1 MQYMITNQAR
11 KIFIRLNENGQ
22 PETCVKSVA
31 HKFTDKKAKNILSNL
46 PKSMRQF
53 HFSVVR
59 VPDDSDEEICEV
71 QIENVNNINNID
83 SISSIKD
90 IKHEKVT
97 IKNENYIVPNTVTSW
112 MDRIKQCNNLISDA
126 RHRKDELFD
135 QLSDIDKELSNC
147 LHIIEMTKWKSGCD
161 GYKEYKRVKQILEKR
176 RVIKDELSVVQSI
189 SSCNLKHLSVDHV
202 VDNLENRSFTIRET
216 ENGIS
221 IV

>member
-1 MQYMITNQAR
+1 MDCMITNQDK
-11 KIFIRLNENGQ
+11 KIYLRLNANGT
-22 PETCVKSVA
+22 PETCVKSAA
-31 HKFTDKKAKNILSNL
+31 HKFTNAKANNILSNL
-46 PKSMRQF
+46 PRTLK
-53 HFSVVR
+53 HFNFMVVT
-59 VPDDSDEEICEV
+59 VPDEEVKQVCKE
-71 QIENVNNINNID
+71 
-83 SISSIKD
+83 IKD
-90 IKHEKVT
+90 VSCSPAKVT

-112 MDRIKQCNNLISDA
+112 MDRIEQCNNLISDA

-216 ENGIS
+216 ENGTVIM
-221 IV
+221 